1 MNQAA
6 GGGTP
11 ASQQPPASHH
21 LIALR
26 VENRAG
32 VLVRVAGLFSRRGFN
47 IVSLAV
53 APTDDERFS
62 RISIVVDAASAPLQQ
77 VVEQLDKLINV
88 VWIREL
94 APSEAEEAELLL
106 ATVAVPL
113 GSREAVRLESV
124 SAAAGAEVV
133 DANGEMTTVRLA
145 GTPEALDAFEDELRA
160 YRIVELQRTGRI
172 ALPKLSRRS
181 ATALPVGGAASGF
194 AFF

>member
-1 MNQAA
+1 VTADFA
-6 GGGTP
+6 GEPG
-11 ASQQPPASHH
+11 AERAPASHH

-26 VENRAG
+26 VENKAG

-53 APTDDERFS
+53 APTDNERFS

-77 VVEQLDKLINV
+77 VVDQLDKLINV

-94 APSEAEEAELLL
+94 APAEAEEAELLL
-106 ATVAVPL
+106 ATVAVAI
-113 GSREAVRLESV
+113 GSREAVRLEAV
-124 SAAAGAEVV
+124 SAAAGAEVM
-133 DANGEMTTVRLA
+133 DSDGEMTTVRLA

-181 ATALPVGGAASGF
+181 QASPPLGGVTALGGNA
-194 AFF
+194 

>member
-1 MNQAA
+1 MSAVPAA
-6 GGGTP
+6 A
-11 ASQQPPASHH
+11 ASQHH

-26 VENRAG
+26 VENKAG

-77 VVEQLDKLINV
+77 VVDQLDKLVNV

-94 APSEAEEAELLL
+94 APAEAEQAELLL
-106 ATVAVPL
+106 ATVAVAI
-113 GSREAVRLESV
+113 GSRQAVHLEAL

-133 DANGEMTTVRLA
+133 DADGEATTVRLA
-145 GTPEALDAFEDELRA
+145 GTPDALDDFEEALRP

-172 ALPKLSRRS
+172 ALPTLSRRPAGSS
-181 ATALPVGGAASGF
+181 ARIA
-194 AFF
+194 